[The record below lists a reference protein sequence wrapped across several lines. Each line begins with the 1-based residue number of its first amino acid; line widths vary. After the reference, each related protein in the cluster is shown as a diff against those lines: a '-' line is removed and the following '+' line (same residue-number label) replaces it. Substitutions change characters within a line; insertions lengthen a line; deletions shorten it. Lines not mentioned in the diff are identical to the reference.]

1 MSLPDPFV
9 FTKKTPYMQRIAD
22 IVRSD
27 SVRYISGQIDPVK
40 LGHLAAKF
48 AARYAMPTGKVA
60 LLRAK
65 RTSAGA
71 ARLLAWLDDS
81 SGTIHWVLF
90 YWPGDVPCAV
100 EKWIDPKKQRISLT
114 HYELVRITKPGTKAP
129 VWTWK
134 YERDQYHHLRD
145 EIIAAIRL
153 RQDARLE
160 QIIHSL
166 HRSPGFAGVREQV
179 KSLWRLIKSEWRRV
193 RSKNEPAPEIPKNI
207 GYVRRLPD
215 VGLPWSELMQSQ
227 PGANDGN
234 TTESPRRKAR
244 RDSILVPA
252 GSSVQVEKP

>member
-9 FTKKTPYMQRIAD
+9 FTKKSPYMQRIAD
-22 IVRSD
+22 LVRSGN
-27 SVRYISGQIDPVK
+27 VRYISGQIKPGK
-40 LGHLAAKF
+40 LGPLAAKF
-48 AARYAMPTGKVA
+48 AGRYAMPKSKVA
-60 LLRAK
+60 LFRAK

-81 SGTIHWVLF
+81 SGMIHWTLF
-90 YWPGDVPCAV
+90 YWPGDVPCTA
-100 EKWIDPKKQRISLT
+100 EKWLDPTKQRIALT

-193 RSKNEPAPEIPKNI
+193 RSKSEPCPVIPANI

-215 VGLPWSELMQSQ
+215 VGLPWSELMKQK
-227 PGANDGN
+227 GASDGN
-234 TTESPRRKAR
+234 TPESPRRKAR

-252 GSSVQVEKP
+252 GSSGQVEKP